1 MASGTP
7 SRRPPAHRA
16 AKVHWSLE
24 QAVFGLTLLAGLPAV
39 AALAWIVSG
48 QDYTFEVRWT
58 LAVVVLVVWVSCAVA
73 AHQMV
78 TRVLYLAANLL
89 GALHEGDYSIRGT
102 GAKPG
107 SAADL
112 VMKEINS
119 LGDTLQRQ
127 RSEAVESTALLA
139 SVMGAIDVAVFAF
152 DMHEALVLANP
163 AAERLLNR
171 KSTEIISKDA
181 RTLRLERYLTGDT
194 PRLIEGAF
202 GAAGR
207 FELRRSTFYR
217 DGKPHQLL
225 VFADLSR
232 ALREEQQLAWQRIVR
247 VLSHEINNSLTPIKS
262 IAHSIKRMIGRI
274 PDVPRAAEIQDGLN
288 LIETRSGALG
298 RFLRQYAQLA
308 KLPKPQQRPIQILPL
323 VHRIAELENRLPIHA
338 QASGDM
344 QVEADPDQLEQLLI
358 NIVRNAV
365 DATQE
370 TGGTVSIGW
379 TSSDGFLELTVD
391 DEGPG
396 LSDTSNLFVP
406 FFTTKPQGSGI
417 GLALS
422 RQIAEAHGG
431 TLSLENRAGA
441 RGCRA
446 TLRLPL

>member
-1 MASGTP
+1 MASANNR
-7 SRRPPAHRA
+7 SARI
-16 AKVHWSLE
+16 HWSVE
-24 QAVFGLTLLAGLPAV
+24 QGVAGLCLLGGLPA
-39 AALAWIVSG
+39 AIALAWIVWG
-48 QDYTFEVRWT
+48 QNYSFEVRWT
-58 LAVVVLVVWVSCAVA
+58 LAAVILVVWIGCAA
-73 AHQMV
+73 AAYQMV

-119 LGDTLQRQ
+119 LGNTLQRQ
-127 RSEAVESTALLA
+127 RSEAVESTALLS

-152 DMHEALVLANP
+152 DMNENIVLANP
-163 AAERLLNR
+163 AAERLLN
-171 KSTEIISKDA
+171 KSSGDIVGKSA
-181 RTLRLERYLTGDT
+181 GALRLHAYLSGDT
-194 PRLIEGAF
+194 PRLVEGAF
-202 GAAGR
+202 GAGTR
-207 FELRRSTFYR
+207 LELRRSTFYR
-217 DGKPHQLL
+217 DGRPHQLL

-262 IAHSIKRMIGRI
+262 IAHSIRRMISRI

-308 KLPKPQQRPIQILPL
+308 KLPKPQERPIQILPL
-323 VHRIAELENRLPIHA
+323 ARRIAELENRLPIGIRA
-338 QASGDM
+338 EADV

-365 DATQE
+365 DATLE
-370 TGGTVSIGW
+370 TGGHVWIDW
-379 TSSDGFLELTVD
+379 TRNDGFLQVTIE

-396 LSDTSNLFVP
+396 LPDTSNLFVP

-431 TLSLENRAGA
+431 TLALENRTPDK
-441 RGCRA
+441 GCRA
-446 TLRLPL
+446 ILRLPL

>member
-1 MASGTP
+1 M
-7 SRRPPAHRA
+7 
-16 AKVHWSLE
+16 
-24 QAVFGLTLLAGLPAV
+24 GLTLLGGLPA
-39 AALAWIVSG
+39 ALALAWIVWG
-48 QDYTFEVRWT
+48 QNYTFEVRWT
-58 LAVVVLVVWVSCAVA
+58 LAAVVAAVWVSCAVA

-127 RSEAVESTALLA
+127 RSEAVESTALLT

-152 DMHEALVLANP
+152 DMHEKLVLANP
-163 AAERLLNR
+163 AAERLVNR
-171 KSTEIISKDA
+171 SGADIVGRDA
-181 RTLRLERYLTGDT
+181 SALRLERYLTGDT

-202 GAAGR
+202 GAAGGR
-207 FELRRSTFYR
+207 LELRRSTFYR

-262 IAHSIKRMIGRI
+262 IAHSIKRMISRI

-308 KLPKPQQRPIQILPL
+308 KLPKPQERPIRILPL
-323 VHRIAELENRLPIHA
+323 AHRIAELENRLPIRV
-338 QASGDM
+338 QQDGDV

-365 DATQE
+365 DATIESNGQ
-370 TGGTVSIGW
+370 VWIGW
-379 TSSDGFLELTVD
+379 KPADGFLEVTIE

-396 LSDTSNLFVP
+396 LPDTSNLFVP

-431 TLSLENRAGA
+431 TLSLENRSGA
-441 RGCRA
+441 KGCRA

>member
-1 MASGTP
+1 
-7 SRRPPAHRA
+7 
-16 AKVHWSLE
+16 
-24 QAVFGLTLLAGLPAV
+24 
-39 AALAWIVSG
+39 
-48 QDYTFEVRWT
+48 
-58 LAVVVLVVWVSCAVA
+58 
-73 AHQMV
+73 MV

-102 GAKPG
+102 GARPG

-119 LGDTLQRQ
+119 LGNTLQRQ
-127 RSEAVESTALLA
+127 RSEAVESTALLT

-152 DMHEALVLANP
+152 DMEERLVLANP

-171 KSTEIISKDA
+171 RGGAIVGSDA
-181 RTLRLERYLTGDT
+181 RALRLERYLTGET
-194 PRLIEGAF
+194 RRLIEGAF
-202 GAAGR
+202 GAAGGR

-262 IAHSIKRMIGRI
+262 IAHSIKRMISRI

-308 KLPKPQQRPIQILPL
+308 KLPKPQERPIRILPL
-323 VHRIAELENRLPIHA
+323 VRRIAELENRLPIQL
-338 QASGDM
+338 QADGDV

-365 DATQE
+365 DATME
-370 TGGTVSIGW
+370 TNGQVRVGWRPLDGYLEVTV
-379 TSSDGFLELTVD
+379 E

-396 LSDTSNLFVP
+396 LPDTSNLFVP

-431 TLSLENRAGA
+431 TLSLENRSGA
-441 RGCRA
+441 KGCVA